1 MISSPRKKYP
11 WRRRLALLAVFI
23 TLLCA
28 LTLSR
33 APSVPLAPPPTATD
47 ALAMRAVF
55 DRVRGLNSVV
65 APSPF
70 SLTWSELRAASALGG
85 RALSVPHLHV
95 ERANQMAIVNTSVR
109 LPFAFWINA
118 SAMVERGEAG
128 EAVIRGRLGHL
139 PLPAPVM
146 RGLIATV
153 RIIFRWRG
161 VDVPRVDDLVSN
173 VIVTEAGVSA
183 VLNVPRDSGLM
194 QALGGLRP
202 DPISAAAVNRHYCRI
217 AALERAL
224 PEDDFA
230 GQVRRAFAGT
240 ADAGTPDAGTP
251 DEGRAR
257 LVALAM
263 LTVSPEVGRLIAD
276 QAILTKGCLVVRT
289 DALINARA
297 DLAKHWALSAALT
310 ASLGPDASL
319 AMGVWKEMA
328 DSGQGGSGFSY
339 ADLAADRA
347 GIMVAQGLADATRAP
362 AMHRWLAGVRGTQ
375 LLPIQKLAL
384 AEGMSEAE
392 FAARYDGVNS
402 ARDKAVVARI
412 DSALQAALP

>member
-1 MISSPRKKYP
+1 MERK
-11 WRRRLALLAVFI
+11 
-23 TLLCA
+23 
-28 LTLSR
+28 
-33 APSVPLAPPPTATD
+33 
-47 ALAMRAVF
+47 
-55 DRVRGLNSVV
+55 
-65 APSPF
+65 
-70 SLTWSELRAASALGG
+70 LR
-85 RALSVPHLHV
+85 
-95 ERANQMAIVNTSVR
+95 
-109 LPFAFWINA
+109 
-118 SAMVERGEAG
+118 
-128 EAVIRGRLGHL
+128 
-139 PLPAPVM
+139 
-146 RGLIATV
+146 
-153 RIIFRWRG
+153 RG

-240 ADAGTPDAGTP
+240 PDARTP